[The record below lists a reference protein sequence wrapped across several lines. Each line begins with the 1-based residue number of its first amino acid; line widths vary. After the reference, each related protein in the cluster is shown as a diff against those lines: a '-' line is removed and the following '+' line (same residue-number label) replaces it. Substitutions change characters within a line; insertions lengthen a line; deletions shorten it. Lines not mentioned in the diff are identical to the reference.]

1 MMLPAHE
8 RQRLLFYNTMIR
20 SVLHYVSTMW
30 TSCDKQNLGRVLKLR
45 KTAAT
50 VISDADNQVSS
61 VKFFNRL
68 QQLPFYEE
76 SEKTKC
82 CIAYKCIEGE
92 VPYIL
97 KTLKYST
104 VMNIVVLLDIETLIL
119 FAGGLIE

>member
-30 TSCDKQNLGRVLKLR
+30 TSWDQQILGRVLKLR

-50 VISDADNQVSS
+50 VICDAVNQVSS
-61 VKFFNRL
+61 VKRFNRL

-76 SEKTKC
+76 SKKAKC
-82 CIAYKCIEGE
+82 CIAYKRIKGE
-92 VPYIL
+92 VAYI
-97 KTLKYST
+97 
-104 VMNIVVLLDIETLIL
+104 IIEDSLIL
-119 FAGGLIE
+119 NSHEHSRATSY